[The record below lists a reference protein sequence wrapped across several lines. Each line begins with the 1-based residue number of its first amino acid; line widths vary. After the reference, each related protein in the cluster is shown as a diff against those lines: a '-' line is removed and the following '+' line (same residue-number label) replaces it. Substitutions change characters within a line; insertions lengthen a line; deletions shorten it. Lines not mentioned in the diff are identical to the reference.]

1 MLAQLLKH
9 EFRATRRLVP
19 FVYLATL
26 IIILGNLLLRQ
37 LDIPWLNTTM
47 LILMIVA
54 GIGEVILTYVIVIY
68 RYYKN
73 LYNSEGYLMHT
84 LPVPPRQLLTSK
96 VIVSFVWLLISYLLM
111 AGVVVTVA
119 LIMVGDQFSSTLS
132 ISQLVHQLIAST
144 GLQITSF
151 YAIIAAFA
159 AYMLLSIIYLLA
171 QIFLAISIGNLSR
184 FHPMGIGAPIFAYL
198 AIYFFTQIMTL
209 VFMIAVPLG
218 LTIRNGV
225 LLLIP
230 ESMLSTITN
239 PNRPVIGLGSI
250 IFVILAT
257 TGFFVLT
264 TYIMKRRTSLK

>member
-19 FVYLATL
+19 FIYLATL

-54 GIGEVILTYVIVIY
+54 GIGEAILTYVVVIY

-96 VIVSFVWLLISYLLM
+96 VIVSFIWLLISYLLM
-111 AGVVVTVA
+111 VGVVLTVA
-119 LIMVGDQFSSTLS
+119 LIMVGDQVGANLS
-132 ISQLVHQLIAST
+132 IGQLIDQIIAST

-151 YAIIAAFA
+151 YAIFAAFI
-159 AYMLLSIIYLLA
+159 AYILLSIVYLLS
-171 QIFLAISIGNLSR
+171 QIFLAISVGNLSR
-184 FHPMGIGAPIFAYL
+184 FHRMGIGAPIFTYL

-218 LTIRNGV
+218 LTVNGGV
-225 LLLIP
+225 LQLVP
-230 ESMLSTITN
+230 ESMLATITN

-250 IFVILAT
+250 VFIILAT
-257 TGFFVLT
+257 IGFFVLT
-264 TYIMKRRTSLK
+264 AHIMKRRTSLK

>member
-47 LILMIVA
+47 LVLMIVA

-111 AGVVVTVA
+111 VAVVVTVA
-119 LIMVGDQFSSTLS
+119 LIMVGEQTGANLNLGELID
-132 ISQLVHQLIAST
+132 QLIKST

-151 YAIIAAFA
+151 YGIIAAFA
-159 AYMLLSIIYLLA
+159 AYMLLSIIYLLS
-171 QIFLAISIGNLSR
+171 QIFLAISVGNLSR
-184 FHPMGIGAPIFAYL
+184 FHSMGIGAPIFAYL

-209 VFMIAVPLG
+209 LFMIAVPLG
-218 LTIRNGV
+218 LTVNGGV
-225 LLLIP
+225 LQLVP
-230 ESMLSTITN
+230 ESMLATITN
-239 PNRPVIGLGSI
+239 PNRPVVGLGSI
-250 IFVILAT
+250 IFIAVAT
-257 TGFFVLT
+257 IGFFVLT
-264 TYIMKRRTSLK
+264 AHIMKRRTSLK